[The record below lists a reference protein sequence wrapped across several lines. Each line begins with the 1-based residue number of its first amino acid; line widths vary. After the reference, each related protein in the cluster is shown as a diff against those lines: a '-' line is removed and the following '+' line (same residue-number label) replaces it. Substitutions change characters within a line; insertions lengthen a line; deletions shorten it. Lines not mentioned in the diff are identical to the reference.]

1 MPSVPFKPTAAI
13 MSEARMRVI
22 SVIPETGLEPT
33 MAMAFAATVVKRN
46 AMTKTMMR
54 ATMVKSNEPCIT
66 SR

>member
-1 MPSVPFKPTAAI
+1 M

-22 SVIPETGLEPT
+22 NVIPETGLEPT

-54 ATMVKSNEPCIT
+54 ATMVKSNELCIT